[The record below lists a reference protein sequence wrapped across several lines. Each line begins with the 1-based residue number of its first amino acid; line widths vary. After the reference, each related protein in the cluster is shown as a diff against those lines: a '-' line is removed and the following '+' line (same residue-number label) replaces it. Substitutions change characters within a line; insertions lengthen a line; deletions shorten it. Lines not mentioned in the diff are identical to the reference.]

1 MYSHYLD
8 TFICVADTGSFSKA
22 GERMFIS
29 ATAVMKQINQ
39 MEAKLDMQLFERTPK
54 GLLLTPAGKS
64 YYRDAKFMIR
74 YTQEA
79 KTRAEKAMKNAEVEI
94 RVGVSALAPTGLLM
108 ELWPHIQHLM
118 PSMKLKVVHF
128 ENTEENVKDI
138 LANLGTGID
147 VILTMHDDGIKKLRG
162 CSGTELCRIPLMCAV
177 PLYHP
182 LAIKEHLSLT
192 DLYDETLMVIREGWA
207 NEMNRLRRDIYA
219 CHDRIQI
226 EDFQTYTIDVFNEC
240 AEHGK
245 ILVTVEDWKNVHPQL
260 KNIPVNWPYHMS
272 LEIVHAHEP
281 SEDVKIFLKMVK
293 RAYIEHIQ
301 EKYQP

>member
-74 YTQEA
+74 YAQEA

-108 ELWPHIQHLM
+108 EL
-118 PSMKLKVVHF
+118 
-128 ENTEENVKDI
+128 
-138 LANLGTGID
+138 
-147 VILTMHDDGIKKLRG
+147 
-162 CSGTELCRIPLMCAV
+162 
-177 PLYHP
+177 
-182 LAIKEHLSLT
+182 
-192 DLYDETLMVIREGWA
+192 
-207 NEMNRLRRDIYA
+207 
-219 CHDRIQI
+219 
-226 EDFQTYTIDVFNEC
+226 
-240 AEHGK
+240 
-245 ILVTVEDWKNVHPQL
+245 
-260 KNIPVNWPYHMS
+260 
-272 LEIVHAHEP
+272 
-281 SEDVKIFLKMVK
+281 
-293 RAYIEHIQ
+293 
-301 EKYQP
+301 

>member
-1 MYSHYLD
+1 
-8 TFICVADTGSFSKA
+8 
-22 GERMFIS
+22 MFIS

-74 YTQEA
+74 YAQEA

-147 VILTMHDDGIKKLRG
+147 VILTMHDDGIKKLRAAA
-162 CSGTELCRIPLMCAV
+162 ERNCAGFHSCA
-177 PLYHP
+177 LFHC
-182 LAIKEHLSLT
+182 I
-192 DLYDETLMVIREGWA
+192 IRW
-207 NEMNRLRRDIYA
+207 R
-219 CHDRIQI
+219 
-226 EDFQTYTIDVFNEC
+226 
-240 AEHGK
+240 
-245 ILVTVEDWKNVHPQL
+245 
-260 KNIPVNWPYHMS
+260 
-272 LEIVHAHEP
+272 
-281 SEDVKIFLKMVK
+281 
-293 RAYIEHIQ
+293 
-301 EKYQP
+301 